1 METAK
6 EAKVNPRTVLKHF
19 GEIRMQLLMEINNDS
34 PIGGPGLT
42 VEIVETKI
50 STHMS
55 SDEEELLHVEPG
67 SKRMQVVEENQSRG
81 IKTYETAV
89 HEDILPDGDD
99 CIEEDDEAVAWEG
112 VYNIFDTMDLKDCLR
127 YLAIWHQL
135 PRSAVNLMLAIL
147 RMKLDLD
154 LPKDARTLVR
164 TPTQVSIDG
173 LPLHKG
179 GPTQLWPIL
188 VKVVELPKL
197 PVMTVATF
205 SGPSKPESIEEFLRP
220 LVDEANEIHRAGLIV
235 GDKTLHFSIRNFVA
249 DSPARA
255 LIKATTSFTGV
266 HGCLKCSCVGEYFTQ
281 GKKVIFDAVDAPLRT
296 DAGFRSRVCP
306 GHHKSWRSPL
316 EDLLQ
321 FDLIKNV
328 PVGERLH
335 LIDLG
340 MTVGRKF
347 RCARY
352 VHLKEHRFAHLKELR
367 FTHPNESHEAEDYG
381 TVDNLNL

>member
-1 METAK
+1 MILLYMWRIGIGAKTAAK

-55 SDEEELLHVEPG
+55 SDEEELLHEEPG
-67 SKRMQVVEENQSRG
+67 SKRIQVVEETQSRG
-81 IKTYETAV
+81 IETYETDV

-99 CIEEDDEAVAWEG
+99 CIEEDDEAVAWDG

-135 PRSAVNLMLAIL
+135 PRSAVNMMLAIL

-164 TPTQVSIDG
+164 TPTQLRNEIVAIRGGDYSYGGLKSVLTKYVTPLTLSKTFNPEATHFSLDVSIDG

-205 SGPSKPESIEEFLRP
+205 SATYQNHYQKPESIEEFLRP
-220 LVDEANEIHRAGLIV
+220 LVDEANEIHRSGLIV

-266 HGCLKCSCVGEYFTQ
+266 HGCLKCSCVGEYFNNS
-281 GKKVIFDAVDAPLRT
+281 I
-296 DAGFRSRVCP
+296 
-306 GHHKSWRSPL
+306 
-316 EDLLQ
+316 
-321 FDLIKNV
+321 
-328 PVGERLH
+328 VGE
-335 LIDLG
+335 
-340 MTVGRKF
+340 
-347 RCARY
+347 
-352 VHLKEHRFAHLKELR
+352 
-367 FTHPNESHEAEDYG
+367 
-381 TVDNLNL
+381 